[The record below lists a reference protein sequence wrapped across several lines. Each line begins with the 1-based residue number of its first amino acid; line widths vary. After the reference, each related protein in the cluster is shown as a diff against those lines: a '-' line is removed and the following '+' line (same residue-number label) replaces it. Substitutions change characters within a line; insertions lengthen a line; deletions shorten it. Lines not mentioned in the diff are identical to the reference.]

1 MFFVIPKDSQT
12 NIKITPELIQMSK
25 FLKKA
30 FENQTEGICPL
41 PNVSLKIL
49 NLIISLVEQHSS
61 KPIPEIPK
69 PLPEGK
75 ELIEI
80 FGPWYN
86 TFFEQ
91 IEKEDL
97 FDLVMAANYL
107 DIPIILELACAR
119 VASNM
124 RGKSTEQIREYLEIE
139 NP

>member
-1 MFFVIPKDSQT
+1 MFYVITKDKTKKEISS
-12 NIKITPELIQMSK
+12 ELIQMSK
-25 FLKKA
+25 FLQKV
-30 FENQTEGICPL
+30 FENEAEGTCPL
-41 PNVSLKIL
+41 PNVTEKVL
-49 NLIISLVEQHSS
+49 NLIISLSEHN
-61 KPIPEIPK
+61 KTEPIPEVPK

-80 FGPWYN
+80 FGSWYN

-91 IEKEDL
+91 MEKEDL

-107 DIPIILELACAR
+107 DIPIILEIACAR

-139 NP
+139 NS